1 MPCAMLAARI
11 INHVHLCPQPEHA
24 QYAVFMDKSVNLD
37 TRTQGLLFSMRHLR
51 LRIVRV
57 YYPVSYVLM
66 SNL

>member
-1 MPCAMLAARI
+1 MLAARI
-11 INHVHLCPQPEHA
+11 ISHVRLCPQHSYA
-24 QYAVFMDKSVNLD
+24 QHAVFMAKSVNLD

-57 YYPVSYVLM
+57 EYPVSYVLM

>member
-1 MPCAMLAARI
+1 MMLAARNI
-11 INHVHLCPQPEHA
+11 SHVHLCLLLSYVQH
-24 QYAVFMDKSVNLD
+24 AVFMGESMNLD

-57 YYPVSYVLM
+57 EYPVSYVLM